1 MIYKLEYN
9 IVLQNNTKTL
19 HDQNLGSFI
28 YNNNNNN
35 NFICTCITFNY
46 IG

>member
-9 IVLQNNTKTL
+9 IVLQSNTKTL
-19 HDQNLGSFI
+19 HGQNLGSFI
-28 YNNNNNN
+28 YNNNN
-35 NFICTCITFNY
+35 FICTCIKLNY